1 VARAAFRVNGA
12 LPAAIE
18 DISRALGLVRPR
30 VTRLSG
36 GVANESFR
44 LQDGTRDYVLK
55 LAGGAA
61 ARLGSSRRA
70 EVAMQSLAAGEGL
83 APRIVLVD
91 QAGRCVVS
99 EFVAGR
105 APLESEMRD
114 PAFLAR
120 VGAWCARLHALG
132 VPAGIMPVDFGSRAA
147 GYLARIPDVSGSGV
161 VPRLRRELERRRAA
175 LPRPATLV
183 PCHHDLHRRNLVD
196 DGARL
201 VAVDWEYAGPGDPAA
216 DLAACARYHGL
227 DTADIEALAGGYG
240 GADAGFRAR
249 IASVAWIFD
258 CLWYGWNAVAA
269 QEGLA
274 VDAEEQSWLAARLLG

>member
-36 GVANESFR
+36 GVANKSFR

-175 LPRPATLV
+175 IGPA
-183 PCHHDLHRRNLVD
+183 
-196 DGARL
+196 GGI
-201 VAVDWEYAGPGDPAA
+201 DWAHA
-216 DLAACARYHGL
+216 
-227 DTADIEALAGGYG
+227 EALAM
-240 GADAGFRAR
+240 
-249 IASVAWIFD
+249 ASLLTEGTPIRLTGQDTERGTFIVRPLVLHDVAT
-258 CLWYGWNAVAA
+258 GQKV
-269 QEGLA
+269 
-274 VDAEEQSWLAARLLG
+274 SPT